1 MAWATA
7 HAFEPKD
14 PMSRSTAQPEHPPK
28 VTDLLIRQKCE
39 SMIKYGYVALRQF
52 PKFERHVLAAE
63 LRTSM
68 WALLRLIVV
77 CNKRHHKKTTLQ
89 DLDAELDLLR
99 CQVRLAKALGYLDFQ
114 KYEHW
119 AKLNDETSQDRMVRA
134 IVALQATGTPS
145 VVWVLADNSTVQATA
160 AELAEALA
168 LAGAAQAALW
178 VAP

>member
-77 CNKRHHKKTTLQ
+77 CNKRHHHRI
-89 DLDAELDLLR
+89 LR
-99 CQVRLAKALGYLDFQ
+99 
-114 KYEHW
+114 
-119 AKLNDETSQDRMVRA
+119 
-134 IVALQATGTPS
+134 
-145 VVWVLADNSTVQATA
+145 VQAGQRH
-160 AELAEALA
+160 LFM
-168 LAGAAQAALW
+168 GGGVMQA
-178 VAP
+178 PTTRP